1 MSIVAYMNV
10 GAAILNVEGV
20 ELVSD
25 LKLNGGNTDITLKD
39 EEIPTVGTT
48 TWTVVS

>member
-1 MSIVAYMNV
+1 MVAYMNV
-10 GAAILNVEGV
+10 GAAILDVDGV
-20 ELVSD
+20 EFISD
-25 LKLNGGNTDITLKD
+25 LKLNGGTADITLGS